1 MSAIPA
7 IDARLMATLAGLM
20 PIARACFRDPWWII
34 GSAGMRLAGVGG
46 TEPND
51 VDLLCSGR
59 DADALAEAWAAHR
72 DADYRPADDG
82 RFRSRFARFA
92 HLPMPVEVMGDL
104 EVRVAGDWQPVRVA
118 SEVQVEVNGQAIP
131 VPALFEQRR
140 ILALFGREKDLAKA
154 ARIAEFLD
162 DRKPHAH

>member
-1 MSAIPA
+1 
-7 IDARLMATLAGLM
+7 
-20 PIARACFRDPWWII
+20 
-34 GSAGMRLAGVGG
+34 
-46 TEPND
+46 
-51 VDLLCSGR
+51 
-59 DADALAEAWAAHR
+59 
-72 DADYRPADDG
+72 
-82 RFRSRFARFA
+82 
-92 HLPMPVEVMGDL
+92 MPVEVMGDL